1 MTLVYQDSADW
12 LLFDQFSEA
21 VFMHP
26 EHYHDRAELFYPKT
40 GVTLVFSKGVPLIV
54 PPHRALWIPA
64 HTYHSFAFV
73 SGTLQR
79 SLFFPAEASK
89 IVSTE
94 IRVMEV
100 TPLLRELI
108 MGLFD
113 SKFPM
118 PVQKRMSRLILDILH
133 EAPVTPNP
141 LQLPPEGPLRTV
153 AQSVMQDQRWTVP
166 LEAICAEVHMTP
178 KTFERHFLKATGMT
192 FKAWRAA
199 ARLCLSLDLLASG
212 IGIKQ
217 TALVQFIRNQNGYQN
232 YSSRK
237 ITDYMKDI
245 GCLTIN
251 EDKSNTVH
259 LGKIKDGKRSLPR
272 VLLIDVETLRDNAEK
287 YELFAEQ
294 ARE

>member
-1 MTLVYQDSADW
+1 MKFYEKLIEKRPAFPEPLPRFTKRLQRLPLMTLVYQDSADW

-21 VFMHP
+21 GFMHP

-108 MGLFD
+108 IGLFD

-217 TALVQFIRNQNGYQN
+217 TALKLGFSG
-232 YSSRK
+232 SSAFCTAFTK
-237 ITDYMKDI
+237 FFGMTP
-245 GCLTIN
+245 G
-251 EDKSNTVH
+251 TVSKR
-259 LGKIKDGKRSLPR
+259 LGKP
-272 VLLIDVETLRDNAEK
+272 E
-287 YELFAEQ
+287 
-294 ARE
+294 

>member
-1 MTLVYQDSADW
+1 MKFYEKLIEKRPAFPEPLPRFTKRLQRLPLMTLVYQDSADW

-21 VFMHP
+21 GFMHP

-199 ARLCLSLDLLASG
+199 ARLCLSLDLSPPVSA
-212 IGIKQ
+212 
-217 TALVQFIRNQNGYQN
+217 
-232 YSSRK
+232 SSR
-237 ITDYMKDI
+237 
-245 GCLTIN
+245 
-251 EDKSNTVH
+251 
-259 LGKIKDGKRSLPR
+259 PR
-272 VLLIDVETLRDNAEK
+272 
-287 YELFAEQ
+287 
-294 ARE
+294 